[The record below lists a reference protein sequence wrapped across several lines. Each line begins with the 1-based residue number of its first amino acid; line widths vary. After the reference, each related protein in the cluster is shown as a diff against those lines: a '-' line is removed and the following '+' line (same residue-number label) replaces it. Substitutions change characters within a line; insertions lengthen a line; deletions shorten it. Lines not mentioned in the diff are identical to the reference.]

1 MDSSIIALNQF
12 KSSLSTKEKFGND
25 GFQFN
30 GLVQYNVAGKT
41 TIEVLEVILIVGG
54 FEPMIKLDIYEK
66 GIKITKDDFHLDF
79 NSRFNNTEF
88 VFDPVKQ
95 SIIITGKNSPKLGN
109 YSVEITESNVNI
121 SL

>member
-12 KSSLSTKEKFGND
+12 KSSLNNKEKFGND

-30 GLVQYNVAGKT
+30 GLVEYNVAGKT
-41 TIEVLEVILIVGG
+41 TIEVLEVILIVAG
-54 FEPMIKLDIYEK
+54 FEPMIKIDIYEK

-88 VFDPVKQ
+88 DFDPVKQ

-109 YSVEITESNVNI
+109 YSVEIREA
-121 SL
+121 

>member
-1 MDSSIIALNQF
+1 MDKSISALNQF
-12 KSSLSTKEKFGND
+12 KDSLNNKEEYGND

-30 GLVQYNVAGKT
+30 GLVEYKVAGQT
-41 TIEVLEVILIVGG
+41 TIEVLEVILIIGG

-79 NSRFNNTEF
+79 NSRFTNTEF
-88 VFDPVKQ
+88 DFNSAKP

-109 YSVEITESNVNI
+109 YSVEITEI
-121 SL
+121 